1 MTVRSPELAA
11 ATPKAWYDTAR
22 ERWRDLL
29 VDHAAC
35 EKKAASS
42 ALSLLFTYA
51 EDMPFARALSR
62 LAREELRHYEQVL
75 ARLNEAGIPY
85 RRLPPGRYAVNLRR
99 AVARLEPARRLD
111 LLLVAALI
119 EARSCERFQGLA
131 DGLPGNLPAFYAT
144 LAESEL
150 RHGALYWGF
159 AQAYSSRTGL
169 DCAARYAALAALEAE
184 LATAPDPEFRFHSGP
199 PGLV

>member
-1 MTVRSPELAA
+1 VTGQSPELAG
-11 ATPKAWYDTAR
+11 ATPQAWYDTAR
-22 ERWRDLL
+22 ARWRDLL

-99 AVARLEPARRLD
+99 AVARLEPERRLD
-111 LLLVAALI
+111 LTLVAALI
-119 EARSCERFQGLA
+119 EARSCERFLGLA
-131 DGLPGNLPAFYAT
+131 GLLPGNLPQFYAA
-144 LAESEL
+144 LADSEA
-150 RHGALYWGF
+150 RHGALYWDF
-159 AQAYSSRTGL
+159 ARSHAGRAGL
-169 DCAARYAALAALEAE
+169 DCTARYAALAALEAE
-184 LATAPDPEFRFHSGP
+184 LATSPDPEFRFHSGP
-199 PGLV
+199 PGS

>member
-1 MTVRSPELAA
+1 VTDRPQLAA
-11 ATPKAWYDTAR
+11 ATPPAWYDSAR

-29 VDHAAC
+29 IDHAAC

-75 ARLNEAGIPY
+75 ARLNEAGVPY

-99 AVARLEPARRLD
+99 AVARLEPERRLD
-111 LLLVAALI
+111 LILVAALI

-131 DGLPGNLPAFYAT
+131 DLLPGNLPAFYAA
-144 LAESEL
+144 LAESES
-150 RHGALYWGF
+150 RHGALYLGF
-159 AQAYSSRTGL
+159 AQAHASRAGL
-169 DCAARYAALAALEAE
+169 DCAARYSSLAALEAE

-199 PGLV
+199 PESV

>member
-1 MTVRSPELAA
+1 MTAGQPELAA
-11 ATPKAWYDTAR
+11 ATPQAWYDAAR
-22 ERWRDLL
+22 ERWRELL
-29 VDHAAC
+29 IDHAAC

-51 EDMPFARALSR
+51 EDMPFGRALSR

-111 LLLVAALI
+111 LLLVAGLI
-119 EARSCERFQGLA
+119 EARSCERFAGLVHR
-131 DGLPGNLPAFYAT
+131 LPGSLPAFYAA
-144 LAESEL
+144 LAHAES

-159 AQAYSSRTGL
+159 AESHAGRAGL
-169 DCAARYAALAALEAE
+169 DCAARYRALAAVEAE
-184 LATAPDPEFRFHSGP
+184 LATSPDPEFRFHSGP
-199 PGLV
+199 PAT